1 MPIQPGLALQVKG
14 LELPDPLAMQAQA
27 TQIQNAL
34 QQQRMGEMQIQNAM
48 REQRRAQELRDIMS
62 GFAPDAP
69 APEVAGRLQRGGFF
83 QEAGQTLQQA
93 ALRDKAAREAQ
104 AARFT
109 EIKTKAELAGRIFSG
124 VADQGSYAT
133 ARARAI
139 QQGLVTADEIP
150 EAYDKTAV
158 DQIVRNAIEVP
169 KALELEFKGRQTAA
183 QEATARAAGVR
194 AQAAVSQA
202 TTAADR
208 AAFERTNAGRDK
220 GARPQLLMLQ
230 DALADLEAAGQGDTE
245 RAQQIRNQIRASTSK
260 GAVELSPK
268 DVQAREAKYPQAT
281 LALRTFDEKTDEL
294 ISDLQTLKNHPGLSG
309 ITGLIAGRTPAVTGD
324 ARNAKAILDKILA
337 RGGFQELQNLRNA
350 SPTGG
355 ALGQVSNTENQFLR
369 QAFGT
374 LDPVQDTKDFKRGV
388 DQVIRELEGSK
399 SRVRDAYDL
408 TYEYRAGQAPAAPG
422 ESRSATR
429 RGTALG
435 AESGAPAQVKSDA
448 DYDKLPSGTMFKGP
462 DGVLRRKP

>member
-1 MPIQPGLALQVKG
+1 
-14 LELPDPLAMQAQA
+14 
-27 TQIQNAL
+27 
-34 QQQRMGEMQIQNAM
+34 
-48 REQRRAQELRDIMS
+48 MS

-69 APEVAGRLQRGGFF
+69 AADVAGRLQKGGFF

-104 AARFT
+104 TARFT
-109 EIKTKAELAGRIFSG
+109 ELKTKAELAGRIFSG
-124 VADQGSYAT
+124 VSDQGSYT
-133 ARARAI
+133 AARTRAI
-139 QQGLVTADEIP
+139 QQNLATADEIP
-150 EAYDKTAV
+150 EAYDKAAV
-158 DQIVRNAIEVP
+158 DRIVRNAIDVP
-169 KALELEFKGRQTAA
+169 KALELEYKGRQTAA
-183 QEATARAAGVR
+183 QEAQASAAGTR

-202 TTAADR
+202 ATAADK